1 MALIVQ
7 KYGGS
12 SVGTVDKIKRIAQKI
27 KGYRDKGDQVVV
39 VVSAMG
45 GETDRLQGLADEL
58 DERPIE
64 REMDVLLSTGEQVTI
79 ALLSM
84 ALNHAGVAARSFTGW
99 QVPIVSDD
107 THSKARIQSI
117 EPDNLRSAL
126 GDGNVAVVAGFQG
139 VTESNEISTLGRG
152 GSDTTAVAIAAS
164 LGADECQIYTDVDGV
179 YTTDPRVVSSARRLE
194 KITFEEMLEMAS
206 LGSKVLQIRAV
217 EFAGKYGVPLRVLS
231 TFDDG
236 PGTLITLEN
245 QVEEPIIS
253 GIAFTKDEAQLTVL
267 GVPDTPGI
275 AYKLL
280 GPIGE
285 NNIEVDMILQNV
297 SGDPSSD
304 YTLTDFTF
312 TVHTRDF
319 ERAKELLESAARNM
333 GAREVSGQ
341 ADIAKISLVG
351 VGMRSHANV
360 AARMFKV
367 LAKENIN
374 LRMISTTEIKI
385 SIVIETK
392 YLELAVRALHDE
404 FDLDQEPKKVESEL
418 TPTAEQD

>member
-1 MALIVQ
+1 
-7 KYGGS
+7 
-12 SVGTVDKIKRIAQKI
+12 
-27 KGYRDKGDQVVV
+27 
-39 VVSAMG
+39 
-45 GETDRLQGLADEL
+45 
-58 DERPIE
+58 
-64 REMDVLLSTGEQVTI
+64 
-79 ALLSM
+79 
-84 ALNHAGVAARSFTGW
+84 
-99 QVPIVSDD
+99 VPVVSDD
-107 THSKARIQSI
+107 SHAKARILEIQ
-117 EPDNLRSAL
+117 PDNLRAVL
-126 GDGNVAVVAGFQG
+126 DDHHVAVVAGFQG
-139 VTESNEISTLGRG
+139 ITESGAISTLGRG
-152 GSDTTAVAIAAS
+152 GSDTTAVALAAA

-179 YTTDPRVVSSARRLE
+179 YTTDPRVVPDARRLE

-236 PGTLITLEN
+236 PGTLITLED

-267 GVPDTPGI
+267 GVPDRPGI
-275 AYKLL
+275 AYALL
-280 GPIGE
+280 GPMGE

-297 SGDPSSD
+297 SGDSSSD

-319 ERAKELLESAARNM
+319 DRAKELLDKAASEL

-341 ADIAKISLVG
+341 AGIAKVSLVG

-360 AARMFKV
+360 AARMFKA
-367 LAKENIN
+367 LATENIN
-374 LRMISTTEIKI
+374 VRMISTTEIKI

-404 FDLDQEPKKVESEL
+404 FDLGDAPQKVESEL
-418 TPTAEQD
+418 TPSAEQE

>member
-1 MALIVQ
+1 M
-7 KYGGS
+7 
-12 SVGTVDKIKRIAQKI
+12 
-27 KGYRDKGDQVVV
+27 
-39 VVSAMG
+39 
-45 GETDRLQGLADEL
+45 
-58 DERPIE
+58 
-64 REMDVLLSTGEQVTI
+64 
-79 ALLSM
+79 
-84 ALNHAGVAARSFTGW
+84 
-99 QVPIVSDD
+99 
-107 THSKARIQSI
+107 
-117 EPDNLRSAL
+117 
-126 GDGNVAVVAGFQG
+126 
-139 VTESNEISTLGRG
+139 
-152 GSDTTAVAIAAS
+152 
-164 LGADECQIYTDVDGV
+164 
-179 YTTDPRVVSSARRLE
+179 
-194 KITFEEMLEMAS
+194 
-206 LGSKVLQIRAV
+206 
-217 EFAGKYGVPLRVLS
+217 
-231 TFDDG
+231 
-236 PGTLITLEN
+236 
-245 QVEEPIIS
+245 EEPIIS

-404 FDLDQEPKKVESEL
+404 FDLDQEPQKVESEL